1 MALKLLK
8 KPTLHPSWL
17 EGSFGMKHLTGR
29 SRLLLMH
36 IADMSIDNGEE
47 RGKEE
52 GREIMVLVSLDCW
65 S

>member
-1 MALKLLK
+1 
-8 KPTLHPSWL
+8 
-17 EGSFGMKHLTGR
+17 MKHLTGR

-47 RGKEE
+47 GCKEE
-52 GREIMVLVSLDCW
+52 RREIVVPVSLDCW